1 MLPVAGFGL
10 GMQQQADKADFA
22 SGFVLLGSKSEVAPA
37 NPLPA
42 YDSVGGNAFLARM
55 RGASTSDLL
64 ALICRNGYPPRS
76 DIVNQLRN
84 INNPAVL
91 RLLDSGMIDF
101 TPDAQRYYGFVF
113 EQPLNPRYWQN
124 LEETHTPLGEDFIN
138 RRFIAPLAE
147 GLRQFADVGLMHG
160 AVRPTN
166 IFWRDN
172 GSGAPQ
178 LGECVTAAPGIGQP
192 LLFESLER
200 AQALPHARGTGTML
214 DDMYALGVTVLLLA
228 LGRNP
233 LKGVDDATV
242 LRLRLERGS
251 FATLVGDNKL
261 PPGHVELLR
270 GLLHDDPRQRWNAYD
285 LEQWAGGQR
294 LSPKQ
299 SEFNKRAS
307 RGLIFCGKEYW
318 QIRPLIPALWANVP
332 EAMKLIDGGEL
343 DRWLRRS
350 MGDDDRADRVQEA
363 LTILKNSGRTA
374 FYDDQLVTMTT
385 MALDPNAPIG
395 YRGQVVLPG
404 GVGGG
409 LAEAMRNGGNLQ
421 IMAEILS
428 NQFVGFWVNQQ
439 PSGKTDLVPMA
450 QAYERMRGFVERTSY
465 GNGLERVVYELNPTQ
480 ACLSPLLRGQ
490 NVISAKDF
498 LGALEK
504 AAQQPNRPTE
514 PFDRHI
520 AAWMITKD
528 RSYDYLLRAVNGTG
542 SGLAKVLGILNL
554 YNDWQQKHGPEQL
567 PGLTG
572 WFVGLLEPL
581 TRRYFNRQTRDA
593 VAGALQQ
600 AAVSGKLSTLVSL
613 LDNPQMVDRDQKSF
627 AAARQVYR
635 ATLQQIAV
643 LERHKQYH
651 AEVAK
656 TYGRPTATYIAWVL
670 SAVVI
675 VFSIMRALTAG

>member
-1 MLPVAGFGL
+1 
-10 GMQQQADKADFA
+10 MQQQADKAEFA
-22 SGFVLLGSKSEVAPA
+22 SGFVPLGSKSEVAPA
-37 NPLPA
+37 SPLPA
-42 YDSVGGNAFLARM
+42 CDSAGAQAFVARM
-55 RGASTSDLL
+55 RGASTADLM
-64 ALICRNGYPPRS
+64 ALVCRGGYPPRS

-113 EQPLNPRYWQN
+113 EQPLNPRYWQT
-124 LEETHTPLGEDFIN
+124 LDETHPPLGEDFIN

-172 GSGAPQ
+172 SSGAPQ
-178 LGECVTAAPGIGQP
+178 LGDCVTTAPGIGQP
-192 LLFESLER
+192 LVFESLER
-200 AQALPHARGTGTML
+200 AQAQPYARGTGTIL
-214 DDMYALGVTVLLLA
+214 DDMYALGVTVLFLI
-228 LGRNP
+228 LGRHP
-233 LKGVDDATV
+233 VKGVDDATI

-251 FATLVGDNKL
+251 FSTLVGDSKL

-307 RGLIFCGKEYW
+307 RGLVFCGKEYW

-350 MGDDDRADRVQEA
+350 MGDEERADRVQDA
-363 LTILKNSGRTA
+363 MTVLKNSGRTA
-374 FYDDQLVTMTT
+374 FYDDQMVTMASI
-385 MALDPNAPIG
+385 ALDPNAPIG
-395 YRGQVVLPG
+395 YRGQVVLPT

-409 LAEAMRNGGNLQ
+409 LAEAMRSGGNLQ
-421 IMAEILS
+421 IMAEIIS

-439 PSGKTDLVPMA
+439 VAGKTDLVPLA

-465 GNGLERVVYELNPTQ
+465 GSGLERVVYELNPTQ

-490 NVISAKDF
+490 NVITAKDF

-504 AAQQPNRPTE
+504 AATQPNRPTE

-520 AAWMITKD
+520 AAWAVTKD
-528 RSYDYLLRAVNGTG
+528 RSCDYLLRSVNAA
-542 SGLAKVLGILNL
+542 SNGLAKALAILNL
-554 YNDWQQKHGPEQL
+554 YAEWQARHGPDRL
-567 PGLTG
+567 VAVTG
-572 WFVGLLEPL
+572 WFVVLLEPL

-593 VAGALQQ
+593 VAAALQQ
-600 AAVSGKLSTLVSL
+600 AAASGKLNDLVNL
-613 LDNPQMVDRDQKSF
+613 LDNPQMVERDKQSF
-627 AAARQVYR
+627 TAARQVYR
-635 ATLQQIAV
+635 ATLQQMAV
-643 LERHKQYH
+643 LERHKKYH
-651 AEVAK
+651 AEVAR

-670 SAVVI
+670 SAIVI
-675 VFSIMRALTAG
+675 IFTIMRALTAG

>member
-1 MLPVAGFGL
+1 
-10 GMQQQADKADFA
+10 MQQQADKADFA
-22 SGFVLLGSKSEVAPA
+22 SGFVPLGGKSEVAPA

-42 YDSVGGNAFLARM
+42 YDAVGGNAFLARM

-64 ALICRNGYPPRS
+64 ALVCRTGYPPRS

-113 EQPLNPRYWQN
+113 EQPLNPRFWQS
-124 LEETHTPLGEDFIN
+124 LDETRQPLGEDFIN

-172 GSGAPQ
+172 SSGAPQ

-192 LLFESLER
+192 LLFESLEW
-200 AQALPHARGTGTML
+200 AQAFPHARGTGTML

-233 LKGVDDATV
+233 LKGVDDATT

-251 FATLVGDNKL
+251 FATLVGENKL

-332 EAMKLIDGGEL
+332 EAVKLIDGGEL

-363 LTILKNSGRTA
+363 LTILKNSGRTG

-395 YRGQVVLPG
+395 YRGQIVLPG

-421 IMAEILS
+421 ILAEIIS
-428 NQFVGFWVNQQ
+428 NQFVGFWGNQQ
-439 PSGKTDLVPMA
+439 PSGKSDLVPMA

-465 GNGLERVVYELNPTQ
+465 GNGLERVVYELTPTQ
-480 ACLSPLLRGQ
+480 SCLSPLLRGQ

-504 AAQQPNRPTE
+504 AAAQPNRPTE

-520 AAWMITKD
+520 AAWLVTKD
-528 RSYDYLLRAVNGTG
+528 RSFDYPLRAVNGTG
-542 SGLAKVLGILNL
+542 SGLAKILGILNL
-554 YNDWQQKHGPEQL
+554 YNEWQLKYGPEQL

-593 VAGALQQ
+593 VAVALQQ
-600 AAVSGKLSTLVSL
+600 AAASGKLSTLVSL
-613 LDNPQMVDRDQKSF
+613 LDNPQMVERDKQSF

-635 ATLQQIAV
+635 ATQQQIAV

-670 SAVVI
+670 SAIVI